1 MLVMLVNKLL
11 TENVKTTVV
20 LNNFI
25 VSFLLRCQF
34 INRKIMLSF
43 YIAFLITR

>member
-1 MLVMLVNKLL
+1 MLVNKLL
-11 TENVKTTVV
+11 TQNVKITVV

-43 YIAFLITR
+43 YIALLISR